1 MEKIEYT
8 DFCGLLVRLYTI
20 IIQTIN
26 PPTVS
31 DYIIYSKLR
40 IFSCSDVPDFAVPV
54 FRHSG
59 VHSFRPPHVVPA
71 N

>member
-1 MEKIEYT
+1 MFYDMQSVEKIEYT

-40 IFSCSDVPDFAVPV
+40 IFSCFDVPDFAVPV
-54 FRHSG
+54 FRHF
-59 VHSFRPPHVVPA
+59 VCSFI
-71 N
+71 